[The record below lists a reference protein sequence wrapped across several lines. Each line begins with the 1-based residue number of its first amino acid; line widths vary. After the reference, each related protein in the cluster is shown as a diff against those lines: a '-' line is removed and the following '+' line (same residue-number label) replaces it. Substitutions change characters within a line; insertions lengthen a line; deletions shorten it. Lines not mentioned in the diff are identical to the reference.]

1 MLKCILK
8 EKTLRNKIILTI
20 LILFFVAGLSGV
32 PTPGINVDYFKE
44 VLNTNTGVALFNAL
58 SGNGLGSV
66 SIAMLSITP
75 YITASIILQ
84 LLTVVFPTL
93 AEIQSDGKEGIEKFK
108 KITAIV
114 GIVLALV
121 QALAFSIGFGRQGL
135 LINFKWYWVIC
146 TTVCWTLTTALLI
159 FLGELIEKK
168 GFGNGI
174 SLILLFNILA
184 SYPSDVQTL
193 YLKFIKGKS
202 VGITFLSIFLILLFI
217 MALFIFVI
225 FVQETE
231 KRIFIRYSSK
241 TFGKVKDSNS
251 VFPIKLCAGGV
262 VPIIFA
268 SSIISVPGLLAQMLG
283 KDFFLANVLNSMMWF
298 NKDKP
303 IYTLGALIYVLLI
316 FGFTYYYS
324 SITLKSVE
332 IANNFKKSGGTIPG
346 VRPGKPT
353 VEYIDRHLK
362 VINFLGAVALSIV
375 ALVPCVLAG
384 IFSLSRL
391 SFAGTSVIITSN
403 VIMDVYN
410 KLKAETQ
417 IKTLR
422 AFY

>member
-1 MLKCILK
+1 MLKSILK
-8 EKTLRNKIILTI
+8 EKTLRNKIILTV
-20 LILFFVAGLSGV
+20 LILFFVSGLSGV
-32 PTPGINVDYFKE
+32 PTPGINVNYFKDL
-44 VLNTNTGVALFNAL
+44 LNKNTGVALLNIL

-93 AEIQSDGKEGIEKFK
+93 AEIQSDGKEGMEKFK
-108 KITAIV
+108 KITV
-114 GIVLALV
+114 FTGIGLALV
-121 QALAFSIGFGRQGL
+121 QALVFSIGFGKQGL
-135 LINFKWYWVIC
+135 LINYKWYWVLC
-146 TTVCWTLTTALLI
+146 TTACWTLTTTVLILL
-159 FLGELIEKK
+159 GTLIEKK

-184 SYPSDVQTL
+184 AYPSDIQTL

-202 VGITFLSIFLILLFI
+202 AGITILSTFLILLFI
-217 MALFIFVI
+217 ALLFIFVI

-231 KRIFIRYSSK
+231 KRILVRYSTK
-241 TFGKVKDSNS
+241 TFGKVKDGNS

-268 SSIISVPGLLAQMLG
+268 SSIISVPGLIAQLLG
-283 KDFFLANVLNSMMWF
+283 KDLFLANVLNSMMWF
-298 NKDKP
+298 DKDKP
-303 IYTLGALIYVLLI
+303 VYTIGAVFYVLLI

-324 SITLKSVE
+324 SITIKSVE

-353 VEYIDRHLK
+353 VEYIEKHLK
-362 VINFLGAVALSIV
+362 IINFLGAIALSIV

-384 IFSLSRL
+384 VFSLPSL
-391 SFAGTSVIITSN
+391 SFAGTSVIITSS
-403 VIMDVYN
+403 VIMEVYN

-417 IKTLR
+417 MKTLR